1 MRNTKAERGLRGCL
15 FTGCQQCNWRHDC
28 NRQRFI
34 QANPDW
40 GHPDTH
46 SSDMGEM
53 DFSAEHTL
61 SIPIKNKQEKKTTT
75 TNYQKTKLYALLL
88 SMT

>member
-1 MRNTKAERGLRGCL
+1 MDVYLQDASSAIGGMTVI
-15 FTGCQQCNWRHDC
+15 D
-28 NRQRFI
+28 RFI
-34 QANPDW
+34 QADPDW

-61 SIPIKNKQEKKTTT
+61 SIPIKNKQEKKNNTQTTKK
-75 TNYQKTKLYALLL
+75 TNSMPSCYQ
-88 SMT
+88 